1 MTLPGS
7 ELGYYRTRLSY
18 QRFFPIT
25 EEWILMAEAE
35 AGYGDGFGG
44 TDSLPLT
51 SHFFAGGARSVRG
64 FRSNSLGPRD
74 FDGRGRPMGGDFLT
88 LARTELIVPLPFVDR
103 STQFRLTGFLDAGN
117 VFESLD
123 DFDGG
128 EIRYST
134 GFSTIWFAGIGII
147 TTSWGF
153 PLNAEDT
160 DDVQRFQF
168 TIGTTF

>member
-1 MTLPGS
+1 M
-7 ELGYYRTRLSY
+7 
-18 QRFFPIT
+18 
-25 EEWILMAEAE
+25 
-35 AGYGDGFGG
+35 
-44 TDSLPLT
+44 
-51 SHFFAGGARSVRG
+51 
-64 FRSNSLGPRD
+64 
-74 FDGRGRPMGGDFLT
+74 
-88 LARTELIVPLPFVDR
+88 PLPFVDR

-117 VFESLD
+117 VFKSLD

-153 PLNAEDT
+153 PLNAKDT